1 MGNTLIL
8 RNLVRAVILMVFQV
22 LVLNHINL
30 GGKSFNYITIFIYPI
45 FLMFLPITLPTWIML
60 IIGFFYGYC
69 IDVFGDT
76 MGKHTATSVFIVF
89 VRSFLLQMLEPQGGY
104 KQGTSPTRRRMGF
117 PWFLRYA
124 SIFMFLH
131 VFYFFCVEIFTLLYI
146 GKILMYTLPSYIISL
161 IFVMI
166 YSFLFDPAD

>member
-8 RNLVRAVILMVFQV
+8 RNLFRAVILMVFQV
-22 LVLNHINL
+22 LVLNRINL
-30 GGKSFNYITIFIYPI
+30 GGNDFNYISIFIYPI
-45 FLMFLPITLPTWIML
+45 FFLFLPIAMPTWLML

-69 IDVFGDT
+69 LDVFTDT
-76 MGKHTATSVFIVF
+76 PGIHAATCVFIVF
-89 VRSFLLQMLEPQGGY
+89 IRSFLLRTLEPQGGY
-104 KQGTSPTRRRMGF
+104 KEGASPTRRRMGF

-131 VFYFFCVEIFTLLYI
+131 VFYFFCVEVFTLLYI
-146 GKILMYTLPSYIISL
+146 GKIMMHTLPSFIISFVL
-161 IFVMI
+161 VMI